1 MVEKTRPLSRRRF
14 LGHSIAAAALAGSAR
29 AAGRI
34 RGANDRIRVGFIG
47 VGNRGTQL
55 LHIFQSFEDVD
66 VVALCDVYEPF
77 LYRDRSRVDPGLLAE
92 LGGRVPE
99 MGESFAKSVGR
110 YRDFRRLLDRDDV
123 DAVVIS
129 TPDHWHAVQT
139 VLACE
144 SGKDVFVEKP
154 LTIAIGEGK
163 AMVAAAERTGRVV
176 QVGLQRRSSP
186 MYKRLSEQVRAGRI
200 GKVTVARAYR
210 VSNMYPGG
218 IGRKLTKDPP
228 DSLDWDLWLG
238 PRAWRPYQDNIHP
251 YRFRWWGEYSS
262 QVANWGVHY
271 FDLIRWMMGE
281 EAPKYVSAHG
291 GKYAV
296 DDDRTIPDT
305 MEVVFEFASGG
316 LLVFG
321 QYEAGG
327 GSILGRADVE
337 LTGTLGTLSAGDG
350 LGFRITPSAGG
361 QFQSND
367 PRTEAEESLFD
378 WRDETE
384 AHVRD
389 FLDCVKTRRPCN
401 STLEEGNRSTIFAH
415 LANIAMETGTRI
427 EWDPVRERIVSPADA
442 NRLLEYEY
450 RKPWRLT

>member
-1 MVEKTRPLSRRRF
+1 VEEKTRPLSRRRF

-29 AAGRI
+29 AGGRI

-77 LYRDRSRVDPGLLAE
+77 LYRDRSRVDRELLAE

-144 SGKDVFVEKP
+144 GGKDVFVEKP

-415 LANIAMETGTRI
+415 LANIAMETGARI

>member
-1 MVEKTRPLSRRRF
+1 
-14 LGHSIAAAALAGSAR
+14 LGHSVAAGALAGSAR
-29 AAGRI
+29 AAGRVL
-34 RGANDRIRVGFIG
+34 GSNDRVRVGFIG
-47 VGNRGTQL
+47 AGNRGTQL

-66 VVALCDVYEPF
+66 VVALCDVYEPY
-77 LYRDRSRVDPGLLAE
+77 LYRDRSRVDSGLLAE

-99 MGESFAKSVGR
+99 MGESLGKSVGR
-110 YRDFRRLLDRDDV
+110 YRDFRRLLDRNDV

-154 LTIAIGEGK
+154 LTIAIGEGR
-163 AMVAAAERTGRVV
+163 AMIDAAERTGRVV

-186 MYKRLSEQVRAGRI
+186 VYRRLSEQVRQGRI

-218 IGRKLTKDPP
+218 IGRKSLKDPP
-228 DSLDWDLWLG
+228 AELDWDLWLG

-251 YRFRWWGEYSS
+251 YRFRWWRDYSS

-271 FDLIRWMMGE
+271 FDAIRWMMDE
-281 EAPKYVSAHG
+281 NAPIHVSAHG
-291 GKYAV
+291 GRFAV

-327 GSILGRADVE
+327 GSVLGRAEIE
-337 LTGTLGTLSAGDG
+337 LNGTLGTLSAGDAW
-350 LGFRITPSAGG
+350 GFRITPSAGG
-361 QFQSND
+361 QFQPAD
-367 PRTEAEESLFD
+367 PRTEAEEFQVE
-378 WRDETE
+378 WRDDTV

-389 FLDCVKTRRPCN
+389 FLDCVKERRLCAC
-401 STLEEGNRSTIFAH
+401 TLEEGHRSTIFAH
-415 LANIAMETGTRI
+415 LANIALETGTRV
-427 EWDPVRERIVSPADA
+427 EWDPVRERIVSPSEA
-442 NRLLEYEY
+442 NRFLDYEY
-450 RKPWRLT
+450 RKPWRLS